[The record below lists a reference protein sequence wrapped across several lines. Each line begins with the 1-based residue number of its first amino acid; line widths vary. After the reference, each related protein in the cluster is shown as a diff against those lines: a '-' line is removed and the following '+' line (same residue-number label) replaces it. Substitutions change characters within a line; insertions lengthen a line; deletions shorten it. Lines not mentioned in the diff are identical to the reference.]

1 MKHGSHLFPFFSQQ
15 KYVLDGDWDLK
26 TPVSLQRKQKQNQA
40 AVLRCL
46 ELFLVVEVEPVDS
59 PDLSFNK
66 KAFRSCN

>member
-40 AVLRCL
+40 VVLRCL

-59 PDLSFNK
+59 SDLSFNK
-66 KAFRSCN
+66 KAFRSCI